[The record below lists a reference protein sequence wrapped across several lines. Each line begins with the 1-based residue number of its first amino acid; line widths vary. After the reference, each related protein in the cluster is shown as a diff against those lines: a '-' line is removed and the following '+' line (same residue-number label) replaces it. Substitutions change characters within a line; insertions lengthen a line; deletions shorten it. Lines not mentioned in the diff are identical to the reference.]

1 MERRGRK
8 IECERESES
17 VSEQEVVV
25 FVYNNKKIVAE
36 AVLLAASKR
45 SHRMCVGFFSGLSR
59 HRRRARERERE
70 RERKRGSVVGEVRE
84 AGRLIN
90 SKTNTHTRA
99 HTQREN
105 VSINALQML
114 RR

>member
-1 MERRGRK
+1 M
-8 IECERESES
+8 RESES

-59 HRRRARERERE
+59 HHRRARESERE
-70 RERKRGSVVGEVRE
+70 RERKRGRV
-84 AGRLIN
+84 
-90 SKTNTHTRA
+90 
-99 HTQREN
+99 
-105 VSINALQML
+105 
-114 RR
+114 